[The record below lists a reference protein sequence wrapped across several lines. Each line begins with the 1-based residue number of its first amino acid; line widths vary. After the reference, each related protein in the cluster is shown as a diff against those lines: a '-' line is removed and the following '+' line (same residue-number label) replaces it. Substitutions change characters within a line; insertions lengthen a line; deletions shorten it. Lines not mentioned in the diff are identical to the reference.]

1 MNELLFIE
9 VIALVFLGGT
19 FFGASLKKSAVAF
32 GYSMLDVGSLF
43 ALYIFHTGRAFAI
56 AQAFETV
63 VVRLFYAEPL
73 FFIGAPIAFV
83 VGLTLGF
90 RAG

>member
-19 FFGASLKKSAVAF
+19 FFGISPKKSAAAF
-32 GYSMLDVGSLF
+32 GYSMLDIGSLF
-43 ALYIFHTGRAFAI
+43 ALYVFHSGRVFAI
-56 AQAFETV
+56 AQAFETL
-63 VVRLFYAEPL
+63 VVRLFYTEPL

>member
-9 VIALVFLGGT
+9 VIALVFLGGA
-19 FFGASLKKSAVAF
+19 FFGASLKKSAAAF
-32 GYSMLDVGSLF
+32 GYSMLGVSLF
-43 ALYIFHTGRAFAI
+43 TLYVFHSGRVFAI
-56 AQAFETV
+56 TQTFETL

-73 FFIGAPIAFV
+73 LFIGAPIAFV